1 MTTHP
6 DTVTTDD
13 GPSDTSPPQAAPAP
27 PGDTRKTPSPRGPG
41 NDTRSARA
49 FARVVLARAQSVAGL
64 DRSDMAI
71 LERLAGERG
80 IKGDRNELVVVLST
94 GGSAA
99 ADART
104 ALTTLSELIETQD
117 PYEAMVTA
125 TTLAVET
132 PGAFREAWALARE
145 LGLHDATRVPAG
157 SSVKSA
163 QALCQTVRGADTT
176 TTTRLSRLAAFL
188 D

>member
-6 DTVTTDD
+6 DTLTTDD
-13 GPSDTSPPQAAPAP
+13 RYDDDPGPSDTSPPH
-27 PGDTRKTPSPRGPG
+27 GDTRKTPGPRGPG

-49 FARVVLARAQSVAGL
+49 FARVVLARAQSVAEL